1 MSKKSLSA
9 VKAKSEE
16 LKIPYENL
24 LSAFVIEEAVMAF
37 CGSDEAEN
45 FRLKNNNIL
54 SLEYYRRKAPTR
66 LEYMVLSEEELT
78 VRNVIHRM
86 SKIFQNEKKA
96 ELWWKYRVEK
106 EDEGICV
113 YLSAKIEE
121 LQIPVFGLFGACST
135 SGEALALAAM
145 TVAAGYG
152 DLVLAATSSHFGSAE
167 KEFRFPL
174 GYANQRPL
182 SSTWTVTGSGAF
194 LVGKK
199 KSRVR
204 ISGVTIGKIVDYGL
218 KDSQNMGACMAPAAC
233 DTILQ
238 NLMDFGRGEK
248 DYDRIITGDL
258 GYVGQSILFDLLRKK
273 GLDIKENHM
282 DCGMTIFDQQTQ
294 HTNSGGSGC
303 GCAAITLAAYIM
315 PQLISG
321 EWKRILFVPT
331 GALMSTVSF
340 NEGESVPGIA
350 HGIVLEHC

>member
-1 MSKKSLSA
+1 MAVMSKKSLSA

-121 LQIPVFGLFGACST
+121 LQIPVQ
-135 SGEALALAAM
+135 
-145 TVAAGYG
+145 
-152 DLVLAATSSHFGSAE
+152 LVLEQE
-167 KEFRFPL
+167 KEEPSEPSHEELHPFLEEDRSVEYLHYPMEGILAEHFIRIMRDMELINDMGSYYILYELLSKEMNSSRKVTEQIESLAKEQKIPLKKERFDMFE
-174 GYANQRPL
+174 GYQ
-182 SSTWTVTGSGAF
+182 SSSYM
-194 LVGKK
+194 KK
-199 KSRVR
+199 KWKS
-204 ISGVTIGKIVDYGL
+204 YL
-218 KDSQNMGACMAPAAC
+218 KKEKKKPPSFEEVMKVMIAYYRPIWDSLAEGNYYLGDWMPE
-233 DTILQ
+233 
-238 NLMDFGRGEK
+238 LMR
-248 DYDRIITGDL
+248 Y
-258 GYVGQSILFDLLRKK
+258 
-273 GLDIKENHM
+273 LD
-282 DCGMTIFDQQTQ
+282 
-294 HTNSGGSGC
+294 
-303 GCAAITLAAYIM
+303 
-315 PQLISG
+315 
-321 EWKRILFVPT
+321 
-331 GALMSTVSF
+331 
-340 NEGESVPGIA
+340 
-350 HGIVLEHC
+350 

>member
-1 MSKKSLSA
+1 MAVMSKKSLSA

-121 LQIPVFGLFGACST
+121 LQIPVQ
-135 SGEALALAAM
+135 
-145 TVAAGYG
+145 
-152 DLVLAATSSHFGSAE
+152 LVLEQE
-167 KEFRFPL
+167 KEEPSEPSHEELHPFLEEDRSVEYLHYPMEGILAEHFIRIMRDMELINDMGSYYILYELLSKEMNSSRKVTEQIESLAKEQKIPLKKERFDMFE
-174 GYANQRPL
+174 GYQ
-182 SSTWTVTGSGAF
+182 SSSYM
-194 LVGKK
+194 KK
-199 KSRVR
+199 KWKS
-204 ISGVTIGKIVDYGL
+204 YL
-218 KDSQNMGACMAPAAC
+218 KKEKKKTPSFEEVMKVMIAYYRPIWDSLAEGNYYLGDWMPE
-233 DTILQ
+233 
-238 NLMDFGRGEK
+238 LMR
-248 DYDRIITGDL
+248 Y
-258 GYVGQSILFDLLRKK
+258 
-273 GLDIKENHM
+273 LD
-282 DCGMTIFDQQTQ
+282 
-294 HTNSGGSGC
+294 
-303 GCAAITLAAYIM
+303 
-315 PQLISG
+315 
-321 EWKRILFVPT
+321 
-331 GALMSTVSF
+331 
-340 NEGESVPGIA
+340 
-350 HGIVLEHC
+350 

>member
-1 MSKKSLSA
+1 MAVMSKKSLSA

-121 LQIPVFGLFGACST
+121 LQIPVQ
-135 SGEALALAAM
+135 
-145 TVAAGYG
+145 
-152 DLVLAATSSHFGSAE
+152 LVLEQE
-167 KEFRFPL
+167 KEEPSEPSHEELHPFLEEDRSVEYLHYPMEGILAEHFIRIMRDMELINDMGSYYILYELLSKEMNSSRKVTEQIESLAKEQRIPLKKERFEMFE
-174 GYANQRPL
+174 GYQN
-182 SSTWTVTGSGAF
+182 SSYM
-194 LVGKK
+194 KK
-199 KSRVR
+199 KWKS
-204 ISGVTIGKIVDYGL
+204 YL
-218 KDSQNMGACMAPAAC
+218 KKEKKKTPSFEEVMKVMIAYYRPIWDSLAEGNYYLGDWMPE
-233 DTILQ
+233 
-238 NLMDFGRGEK
+238 LMR
-248 DYDRIITGDL
+248 Y
-258 GYVGQSILFDLLRKK
+258 
-273 GLDIKENHM
+273 LD
-282 DCGMTIFDQQTQ
+282 
-294 HTNSGGSGC
+294 
-303 GCAAITLAAYIM
+303 
-315 PQLISG
+315 
-321 EWKRILFVPT
+321 
-331 GALMSTVSF
+331 
-340 NEGESVPGIA
+340 
-350 HGIVLEHC
+350 

>member
-66 LEYMVLSEEELT
+66 LEYMILSEEELT

-121 LQIPVFGLFGACST
+121 LQIPVQ
-135 SGEALALAAM
+135 
-145 TVAAGYG
+145 
-152 DLVLAATSSHFGSAE
+152 LVLEQE
-167 KEFRFPL
+167 KEEPSDPSHEELHPFLEEERSVEYLHYPMEGILAEHFIRIMRDMELINDIGSYYILYELLSKEMNSSRKVTEQIESLAKEQKIPLKKERFEMFE
-174 GYANQRPL
+174 GYQ
-182 SSTWTVTGSGAF
+182 SSSYM
-194 LVGKK
+194 KK
-199 KSRVR
+199 KWKS
-204 ISGVTIGKIVDYGL
+204 YL
-218 KDSQNMGACMAPAAC
+218 KKEKKKTPSFEEVMKVMIAYYRPIWDSLAEGNYYLGDWMPE
-233 DTILQ
+233 
-238 NLMDFGRGEK
+238 LMR
-248 DYDRIITGDL
+248 Y
-258 GYVGQSILFDLLRKK
+258 
-273 GLDIKENHM
+273 LD
-282 DCGMTIFDQQTQ
+282 
-294 HTNSGGSGC
+294 
-303 GCAAITLAAYIM
+303 
-315 PQLISG
+315 
-321 EWKRILFVPT
+321 
-331 GALMSTVSF
+331 
-340 NEGESVPGIA
+340 
-350 HGIVLEHC
+350 